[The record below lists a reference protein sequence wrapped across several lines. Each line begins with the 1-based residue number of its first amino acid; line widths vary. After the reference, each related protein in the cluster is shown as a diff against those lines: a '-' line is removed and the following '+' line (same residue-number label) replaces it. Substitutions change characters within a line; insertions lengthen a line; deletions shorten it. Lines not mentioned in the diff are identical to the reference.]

1 MSNKEKLEVLKD
13 ILGRYNTTGGECLF
27 FCPKC
32 KHHKPKL
39 SVNLDKNV
47 FKCWICD
54 YKSNSVFRLVRRYGS
69 FLNKEKWRTLDDH
82 VDIGEFDEI
91 INSLFP
97 EKQEDYD
104 QVVDLPKEFVSLC
117 NNNGDLISKK
127 PRNYLSN
134 RGVTKNDIL
143 FWKIGY
149 CPSGEY
155 SGRIIIPSFN
165 DEGYCSFFIAR
176 AYDENWRKYMNP
188 KAAKSKIIFNEL
200 YINWDED
207 IVLTEGIFDAIV
219 AGKNS
224 IPILGSSLKEASKL
238 FKSIIINDTPVYVAL
253 DKDAERKASILIDS
267 LVKYGI
273 EVYKVDISPYND
285 VGEMDRKEF
294 LTRKQNARQLSSEDA
309 FYEKILNGFRI

>member
-1 MSNKEKLEVLKD
+1 MSNKEKLEVLKN
-13 ILGRYNTTGGECLF
+13 ILGRYTTTGGEFLF

-39 SVNLDKNV
+39 SINLNKNV

-54 YKSNSVFRLVRRYGS
+54 YKSNSVSRLVRRHGS
-69 FLNKEKWRTLDDH
+69 FLNKEKWKTFDDQI
-82 VDIGEFDEI
+82 DISEFDDI

-97 EKQEDYD
+97 EKQEECD
-104 QVVDLPKEFVSLC
+104 QTIDLPKEFVSLC
-117 NNNGDLISKK
+117 NNNSDLISKK
-127 PRNYLSN
+127 PRNYLSS
-134 RGVTKNDIL
+134 REITRQDIL

-165 DEGYCSFFIAR
+165 DDGYCNFFIAR
-176 AYDENWRKYMNP
+176 SYDGNWRKYMNP
-188 KAAKSKIIFNEL
+188 KSAKSKIIFNEL
-200 YINWDED
+200 YINWDKD
-207 IVLTEGIFDAIV
+207 IVLTEGVFDAIV

-224 IPILGSSLKEASKL
+224 IPILGSSLQETSKL
-238 FKSIIINDTPVYVAL
+238 FKSIVVNDTPVYVAL
-253 DKDAERKASILIDS
+253 DKDAERKASVLIAN

-285 VGEMDRKEF
+285 VGEMTKSEF
-294 LTRKQNARQLSSEDA
+294 LNRKQNAKQLSPEDA